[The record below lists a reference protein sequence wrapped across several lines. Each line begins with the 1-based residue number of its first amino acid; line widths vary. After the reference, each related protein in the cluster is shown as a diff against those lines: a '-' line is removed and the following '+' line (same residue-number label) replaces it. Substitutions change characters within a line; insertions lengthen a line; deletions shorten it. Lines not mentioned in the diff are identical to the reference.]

1 MQHYCK
7 YWAGV
12 CLRELRDI
20 IEVQDLIPEQS
31 NGGQDAGL
39 WSRLW
44 QEVQIPRLM
53 GMGELWTSRV
63 KILNLILFQGIC
75 DILVP
80 GEFINDDTL
89 TIVCE
94 MTLPGN
100 DVTKLGYTYNAEV
113 EIFLAL
119 YQEKFPAK

>member
-1 MQHYCK
+1 M
-7 YWAGV
+7 
-12 CLRELRDI
+12 
-20 IEVQDLIPEQS
+20 
-31 NGGQDAGL
+31 
-39 WSRLW
+39 
-44 QEVQIPRLM
+44 
-53 GMGELWTSRV
+53 
-63 KILNLILFQGIC
+63 ILVQGIC

-113 EIFLAL
+113 CTKTFLSVRYAL
-119 YQEKFPAK
+119 LQASKPVVKREDSGKLVADFERLLDS

>member
-1 MQHYCK
+1 MEK
-7 YWAGV
+7 STDTTAPGDGWV
-12 CLRELRDI
+12 VDI
-20 IEVQDLIPEQS
+20 FFQVLNYEV
-31 NGGQDAGL
+31 
-39 WSRLW
+39 
-44 QEVQIPRLM
+44 
-53 GMGELWTSRV
+53 
-63 KILNLILFQGIC
+63 ILFQGIC